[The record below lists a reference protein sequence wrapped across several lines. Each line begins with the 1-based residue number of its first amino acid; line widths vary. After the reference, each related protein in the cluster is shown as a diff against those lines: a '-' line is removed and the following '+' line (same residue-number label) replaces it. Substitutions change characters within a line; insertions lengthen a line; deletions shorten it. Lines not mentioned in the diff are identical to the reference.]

1 MAYTAFYITM
11 KITKQEKILLVTA
24 IYGVLGLGF
33 GISGKIVI
41 CQARVLV
48 LVKVK

>member
-33 GISGKIVI
+33 GISGKIFIYDLSSVHI
-41 CQARVLV
+41 HYTF
-48 LVKVK
+48 